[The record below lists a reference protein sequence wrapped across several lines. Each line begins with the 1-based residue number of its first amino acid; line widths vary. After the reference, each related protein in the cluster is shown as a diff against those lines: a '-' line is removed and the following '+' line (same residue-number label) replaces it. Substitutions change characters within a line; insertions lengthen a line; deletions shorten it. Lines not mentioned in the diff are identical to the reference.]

1 MSTFSFVVS
10 SWTCIPRNLDSRRKR
25 KIARFMDEKFI
36 PTNFI
41 NRGRRRRRGRKTK
54 EGKKRVQWQGGGK
67 KKKAEE
73 AREWKKSTVPFLC
86 FTIREIK
93 KQKPCIGGREDSFV
107 IHLLREYK
115 NAVVRGSA
123 YSSPLFSRF
132 EKRGK
137 RIKINKK
144 TPSVKLRM
152 KQYFPYYKFTI
163 KNTINFHN
171 HSTRFRNLTNTKIL
185 TSSSRAL
192 WTPKQ
197 TTKRRRR
204 RRIKGVSFLQIL
216 LLEEEFG

>member
-1 MSTFSFVVS
+1 MY
-10 SWTCIPRNLDSRRKR
+10 N
-25 KIARFMDEKFI
+25 
-36 PTNFI
+36 
-41 NRGRRRRRGRKTK
+41 GK
-54 EGKKRVQWQGGGK
+54 EGEK
-67 KKKAEE
+67 KKKPRKRGNGRKA
-73 AREWKKSTVPFLC
+73 PFRSCALQSV
-86 FTIREIK
+86 K
-93 KQKPCIGGREDSFV
+93 LKNKKPCIGGREDSFV
-107 IHLLREYK
+107 IHLREYK

-204 RRIKGVSFLQIL
+204 RIKGVSFLQIL